1 MASQVPPSK
10 NPTPLADRPLPPS
23 AALSEPADYKNTF
36 RSRMAAS
43 KYADPCEAASKASLA
58 CLERTHYNRDECLDF
73 FAAYR
78 ECKGKWIAQRK
89 EDARKGR
96 DTV

>member
-10 NPTPLADRPLPPS
+10 IPVSASDKPLPPS
-23 AALSEPADYKNTF
+23 ASLTEPADYKNTF
-36 RSRMAAS
+36 RGRMTAS
-43 KYADPCEAASKASLA
+43 KYADPCEAASRASLE
-58 CLERTHYNRDECLDF
+58 CLERAHYNRDECLDF

-78 ECKGKWIAQRK
+78 ECKGKWIAKRK
-89 EDARKGR
+89 DDSRKGR